1 MVLSRNLTNMRPVL
15 SWLVAVVL
23 LLPMLFALLPS
34 PVSAEEAA
42 LYRDL
47 KASRCVEQGV
57 PASEEHHDCD
67 NCVLCVTVHFP
78 KVAGSIDPLSEP
90 IRLRRQTAKVA
101 FVFVHMSRMRRTDTI
116 APISGRGPPA

>member
-1 MVLSRNLTNMRPVL
+1 MDYIRHRANLKPAL
-15 SWLVAVVL
+15 SWLMALVL
-23 LLPMLFALLPS
+23 LIPMLIALLPS
-34 PVSAEEAA
+34 PVSAEESA

-47 KASRCVEQGV
+47 QASRCAEPGI
-57 PASEEHHDCD
+57 PDSDEHHDCD
-67 NCVLCVTVHFP
+67 HCVLSGTVHFQ